1 MQSLT
6 YRRVALVIETND
18 PQYDPADEDMKQLY
32 EDLPDTLLILEDQVY
47 TEQNSRHFRI
57 KFLLLF
63 IGLYVAP
70 LCAPCHTRF
79 QGVGPSAYHMCARIH
94 FHTYVD
100 VTSVI
105 YQKTMQ

>member
-1 MQSLT
+1 MFMQSLT

-18 PQYDPADEDMKQLY
+18 PQCDPADEDMKQLY

-63 IGLYVAP
+63 IGLYMSLHCVLP
-70 LCAPCHTRF
+70 MSIKSCF
-79 QGVGPSAYHMCARIH
+79 DVSVNVRI
-94 FHTYVD
+94 
-100 VTSVI
+100 
-105 YQKTMQ
+105 